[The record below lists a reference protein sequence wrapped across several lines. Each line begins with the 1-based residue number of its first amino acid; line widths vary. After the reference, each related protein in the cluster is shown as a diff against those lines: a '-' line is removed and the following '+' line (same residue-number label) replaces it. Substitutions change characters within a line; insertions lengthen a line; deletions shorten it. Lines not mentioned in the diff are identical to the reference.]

1 MIFKNLQQ
9 QPPDK
14 ILALMTA
21 FKEDPRDQKLDLGV
35 GVYKDPTGITPIM
48 RSIKLAEKKWWEI
61 ESSKS
66 YVGLVGD
73 PAFSDAMISL
83 VLGNS
88 IPRNLIASAATP
100 GGTGA
105 VRQGFELFKIANSG
119 VRVFVSDPTWPNHI
133 SILQYLNIPF
143 ETYRYFDNETRGV
156 DFDSM
161 VSDLSRAKAGD
172 VILLHGCCHNPT
184 GANLDKQQ
192 WKIII
197 DLLNKNGATPMI
209 DLAYQGF
216 GDGLEED
223 AYATRLIAES
233 VPETVIASS
242 CSKNFG
248 IYRERAGLLMLISQD
263 SSKRN
268 INQSMLAYLNRQN
281 YSFPP
286 DHGSRLVSI
295 VLNDKDL
302 RSDWMSE
309 LEDIRTSLL
318 NLRVQLADEL
328 QKISGSDRFSFI
340 ASHRGMFSRLG
351 ATPSQ
356 VDKMRKEFGIYMVSD
371 SRFNVAGLNNDCLL
385 YTSPSP
391 RDQRGSR
398 MPSSA

>member
-35 GVYKDPTGITPIM
+35 GVYKNPTGITPIM

-73 PAFSDAMISL
+73 PAFSDAIISL

-105 VRQGFELFKIANSG
+105 VRQGFELFKIANPG

-356 VDKMRKEFGIYMVSD
+356 VEKMRKEFGIYMVSD
-371 SRFNVAGLNNDCLL
+371 SRFNVAGLNNETVPALAKAIIE
-385 YTSPSP
+385 T
-391 RDQRGSR
+391 GV
-398 MPSSA
+398 

>member
-66 YVGLVGD
+66 YVGLAGD
-73 PAFSDAMISL
+73 PAFSDAIISL

-105 VRQGFELFKIANSG
+105 VRQGFELFKIANPG

-192 WKIII
+192 WKIIV

-223 AYATRLIAES
+223 VYATRLIAES

-248 IYRERAGLLMLISQD
+248 IYRERAGLLMLVSQD

-309 LEDIRTSLL
+309 LEDIRNSLL
-318 NLRVQLADEL
+318 NLRVQLSNEL

-340 ASHRGMFSRLG
+340 ASHRGMFTQLG

-356 VDKMRKEFGIYMVSD
+356 VEKMRTEFGIYMVSD
-371 SRFNVAGLNNDCLL
+371 SRFNVAGLNNETVPALAKAIIE
-385 YTSPSP
+385 T
-391 RDQRGSR
+391 GV
-398 MPSSA
+398 

>member
-73 PAFSDAMISL
+73 PVFSDAMISL

-105 VRQGFELFKIANSG
+105 VRQGFELFKIANPG

-309 LEDIRTSLL
+309 LEDIRNSLL
-318 NLRVQLADEL
+318 NLRVQLSDEL
-328 QKISGSDRFSFI
+328 QKISGSDRFDFI

-351 ATPSQ
+351 ATPLQ
-356 VDKMRKEFGIYMVSD
+356 VEKMRKEFGIYMVSD
-371 SRFNVAGLNNDCLL
+371 SRFNVAGLNNETVPALAKAIIE
-385 YTSPSP
+385 T
-391 RDQRGSR
+391 GV
-398 MPSSA
+398 

>member
-1 MIFKNLQQ
+1 MIFKNIQN

-21 FKEDPRDQKLDLGV
+21 FKDDPREQKLDLGV
-35 GVYKDPTGITPIM
+35 GVYKDSNGNTPIM
-48 RSIKLAEKKWWEI
+48 RSIKAAEKKWWEI
-61 ESSKS
+61 ENSKS

-73 PAFSDAMISL
+73 PAFSDAIISL
-83 VLGNS
+83 VLGSN
-88 IPRNLIASAATP
+88 IPKNLIASAATP

-105 VRQGFELFKIANSG
+105 VRQGFELFKIANPD

-133 SILQYLNIPF
+133 SILKYLNIPCKA
-143 ETYRYFDNETRGV
+143 YRYFDNETRGV

-161 VSDLSRAKAGD
+161 VDDLSGAKAGD
-172 VILLHGCCHNPT
+172 VVLLHGCCHNPT
-184 GANLDKQQ
+184 GANLNKQQ
-192 WKIII
+192 WQIII
-197 DLLNKNGATPMI
+197 ELLNKSGATPMI

-216 GDGLEED
+216 GDGLEDD

-248 IYRERAGLLMLISQD
+248 IYRERAGLLMLVSQD
-263 SSKRN
+263 SSRRK
-268 INQSMLAYLNRQN
+268 INQSMLAFLNRQN

-295 VLNDKDL
+295 VLNDIDL
-302 RSDWMSE
+302 RCDWMSE
-309 LEDIRTSLL
+309 LEDIRNSLL
-318 NLRVQLADEL
+318 NLRIQLSDEL
-328 QKISGSDRFSFI
+328 QRISGSDRFSFI

-356 VDKMRKEFGIYMVSD
+356 VEKMRKEFGIYMVSD
-371 SRFNVAGLNNDCLL
+371 SRFNVAGLNCKTVPALAKAIIETGL
-385 YTSPSP
+385 
-391 RDQRGSR
+391 
-398 MPSSA
+398 

>member
-35 GVYKDPTGITPIM
+35 GVYKAPTGITPIM

-66 YVGLVGD
+66 YVGLAGD
-73 PAFSDAMISL
+73 PAFSDAIISL

-105 VRQGFELFKIANSG
+105 VRQGFELFKIANPG

-192 WKIII
+192 WKIIVN
-197 DLLNKNGATPMI
+197 LLNKNGATPMI

-223 AYATRLIAES
+223 VYATRLIAES

-309 LEDIRTSLL
+309 LEDIRNSLL
-318 NLRVQLADEL
+318 NLRVQLSNEL

-356 VDKMRKEFGIYMVSD
+356 VEKMRTEFGIYMVSD
-371 SRFNVAGLNNDCLL
+371 SRFNVAGLNNETVPALAKAIIE
-385 YTSPSP
+385 T
-391 RDQRGSR
+391 GV
-398 MPSSA
+398 

>member
-73 PAFSDAMISL
+73 PAFSDAIISL

-105 VRQGFELFKIANSG
+105 VRQGFELFKIANPG

-192 WKIII
+192 WKLII

-309 LEDIRTSLL
+309 LEDIRNSLL
-318 NLRVQLADEL
+318 NLRVQLSDEL
-328 QKISGSDRFSFI
+328 QKLSGSDRFSFI

-371 SRFNVAGLNNDCLL
+371 SRFNVAGLNNETVPALAKAIIE
-385 YTSPSP
+385 T
-391 RDQRGSR
+391 GV
-398 MPSSA
+398 

>member
-1 MIFKNLQQ
+1 
-9 QPPDK
+9 
-14 ILALMTA
+14 MTA

-66 YVGLVGD
+66 YVGLAGD
-73 PAFSDAMISL
+73 PAFSDAIISL

-88 IPRNLIASAATP
+88 IPRNFIASAATP

-105 VRQGFELFKIANSG
+105 VRQGFELFKVANPG

-192 WKIII
+192 WKIIV

-223 AYATRLIAES
+223 VYATRLIAES

-248 IYRERAGLLMLISQD
+248 IYRERAGLLMLVSHD

-309 LEDIRTSLL
+309 LEDIRNSLL
-318 NLRVQLADEL
+318 NLRVQLSNEL

-340 ASHRGMFSRLG
+340 ASHRGMFTRLG

-356 VDKMRKEFGIYMVSD
+356 VEKMRTEFGIYMVSD
-371 SRFNVAGLNNDCLL
+371 SRFNVAGLNNETVPALAKAIIE
-385 YTSPSP
+385 T
-391 RDQRGSR
+391 GV
-398 MPSSA
+398 

>member
-66 YVGLVGD
+66 YVGLAGD
-73 PAFSDAMISL
+73 PAFSDAIISL

-105 VRQGFELFKIANSG
+105 VRQGFELFKVANPG

-192 WKIII
+192 WKIIV

-223 AYATRLIAES
+223 VYATRLIAES

-248 IYRERAGLLMLISQD
+248 IYRERAGLLMLVSQD

-309 LEDIRTSLL
+309 LEDIRNSLL
-318 NLRVQLADEL
+318 NLRVQLSNEL

-356 VDKMRKEFGIYMVSD
+356 VEKMRTEFGIYMVSD
-371 SRFNVAGLNNDCLL
+371 SRFNVAGLNSETVPALAKAIIE
-385 YTSPSP
+385 T
-391 RDQRGSR
+391 GV
-398 MPSSA
+398 

>member
-1 MIFKNLQQ
+1 MILKNIQN

-21 FKEDPRDQKLDLGV
+21 FKNDPRDQKLDLGV
-35 GVYKDPTGITPIM
+35 GVYKDPNGNTPIM
-48 RSIKLAEKKWWEI
+48 RSIKAAEKKWWEI

-73 PAFSDAMISL
+73 PAFSDALISL
-83 VLGNS
+83 VLGSN
-88 IPRNLIASAATP
+88 IPKNLIASAATP

-105 VRQGFELFKIANSG
+105 VRQGFELFKIANPEL
-119 VRVFVSDPTWPNHI
+119 RVFVSDPTWPNHI
-133 SILQYLNIPF
+133 SILKYLNIPC

-161 VSDLSRAKAGD
+161 VADLARAKAGD

-184 GANLDKQQ
+184 GANLNKQQ
-192 WKIII
+192 WQEIT
-197 DLLNKNGATPMI
+197 DLLNKSGATPMI

-216 GDGLEED
+216 GDGLEDD
-223 AYATRLIAES
+223 AHATRLIAES

-248 IYRERAGLLMLISQD
+248 IYRDRAGLLMLVSQD
-263 SSKRN
+263 SSRRN
-268 INQSMLAYLNRQN
+268 TNQSMLAFLNRQN

-295 VLNDKDL
+295 VLNDTDL
-302 RSDWMSE
+302 RIDWMSE
-309 LEDIRTSLL
+309 LENIRNSLL
-318 NLRVQLADEL
+318 SLRLQLSNEL
-328 QKISGSDRFSFI
+328 QKLSGSDRFSFI

-351 ATPSQ
+351 ASPLQ
-356 VDKMRKEFGIYMVSD
+356 VEKMREEFGIYMVSD
-371 SRFNVAGLNNDCLL
+371 SRFNVAGLNTETVPILAKAIIQ
-385 YTSPSP
+385 T
-391 RDQRGSR
+391 GI
-398 MPSSA
+398 

>member
-14 ILALMTA
+14 ILALMNE

-73 PAFSDAMISL
+73 PAFSDAIISL

-105 VRQGFELFKIANSG
+105 VRQGFELFKIANPG

-302 RSDWMSE
+302 RFDWMSE
-309 LEDIRTSLL
+309 LEDIRNSLL
-318 NLRVQLADEL
+318 NLRVQLSDEL
-328 QKISGSDRFSFI
+328 QKISGSNRFSFI

-356 VDKMRKEFGIYMVSD
+356 VEKMRKEFGIYMVSD
-371 SRFNVAGLNNDCLL
+371 SRFNVAGLNNETVPALAKAIIE
-385 YTSPSP
+385 T
-391 RDQRGSR
+391 GV
-398 MPSSA
+398 

>member
-1 MIFKNLQQ
+1 MIFKNIQN

-21 FKEDPRDQKLDLGV
+21 FKDDPREQKLDLGV
-35 GVYKDPTGITPIM
+35 GVYKDPNGNTPIM
-48 RSIKLAEKKWWEI
+48 RSIKAAEKKWWEI
-61 ESSKS
+61 ENSKS

-73 PAFSDAMISL
+73 PAFSDAIISL
-83 VLGNS
+83 VLGSN
-88 IPRNLIASAATP
+88 IPKNLIASAATP

-105 VRQGFELFKIANSG
+105 VRQGFELFKIANPD

-133 SILQYLNIPF
+133 SILKYLNIPCK
-143 ETYRYFDNETRGV
+143 TYRYFDNETRGV
-156 DFDSM
+156 DFDFM
-161 VSDLSRAKAGD
+161 VADLSHAKAGD
-172 VILLHGCCHNPT
+172 VVLLHGCCHNPT
-184 GANLDKQQ
+184 GANLNKQQ
-192 WKIII
+192 WQIII
-197 DLLNKNGATPMI
+197 ELLNKSGATPMI

-216 GDGLEED
+216 GDGLEDD

-263 SSKRN
+263 SSRRK
-268 INQSMLAYLNRQN
+268 INQSMLAFLNRQN

-295 VLNDKDL
+295 VLNDIDL
-302 RSDWMSE
+302 RCDWMSE
-309 LEDIRTSLL
+309 LEDIRNSLL
-318 NLRVQLADEL
+318 NLRIQLSDEL
-328 QKISGSDRFSFI
+328 QRISGSDRFSFI

-356 VDKMRKEFGIYMVSD
+356 VEKMRKEFGIYMVSD
-371 SRFNVAGLNNDCLL
+371 SRFNVAGLNCKTVPALAKAIIETGL
-385 YTSPSP
+385 
-391 RDQRGSR
+391 
-398 MPSSA
+398 

>member
-35 GVYKDPTGITPIM
+35 GVYKNPTGITPIM

-73 PAFSDAMISL
+73 PAFSDAIISL

-105 VRQGFELFKIANSG
+105 VRQGFELFKIANPG

-184 GANLDKQQ
+184 GANLDNQQ

-356 VDKMRKEFGIYMVSD
+356 VEKMRKEFGIYMVSD
-371 SRFNVAGLNNDCLL
+371 SRFNVAGLNNDTVPALAKAIIE
-385 YTSPSP
+385 T
-391 RDQRGSR
+391 GV
-398 MPSSA
+398 

>member
-66 YVGLVGD
+66 YVGLAGD
-73 PAFSDAMISL
+73 PAFSDAIISL

-105 VRQGFELFKIANSG
+105 VRQGFELFKVANPG

-161 VSDLSRAKAGD
+161 VSDLSLAKAGD

-192 WKIII
+192 WKIIV

-223 AYATRLIAES
+223 VYATRLIAES

-248 IYRERAGLLMLISQD
+248 IYRERAGLLMLVSQD

-309 LEDIRTSLL
+309 LEDIRNSLL
-318 NLRVQLADEL
+318 NLRVQLSNEL

-356 VDKMRKEFGIYMVSD
+356 VEKMRTEFGIYMVSD
-371 SRFNVAGLNNDCLL
+371 SRFNVAGLNNETVPALAKAIIE
-385 YTSPSP
+385 T
-391 RDQRGSR
+391 GV
-398 MPSSA
+398 

>member
-1 MIFKNLQQ
+1 MIFKNLQN

-21 FKEDPRDQKLDLGV
+21 FKDDPREQKLDLGV
-35 GVYKDPTGITPIM
+35 GVYKDPHGNTPIM
-48 RSIKLAEKKWWEI
+48 RSIKAAEKKWWEI
-61 ESSKS
+61 ENSKS

-73 PAFSDAMISL
+73 PAFSDAIISL
-83 VLGNS
+83 VLGSN
-88 IPRNLIASAATP
+88 IPKNLIASAATP

-105 VRQGFELFKIANSG
+105 VRQGFELFKIANPDL
-119 VRVFVSDPTWPNHI
+119 RVFVSDPTWPNHI
-133 SILQYLNIPF
+133 SILQYLNIPC

-161 VSDLSRAKAGD
+161 VADLSRAKAGD

-184 GANLDKQQ
+184 GANLNNQQ
-192 WKIII
+192 WQIII
-197 DLLNKNGATPMI
+197 EVLNKSGATPMI

-216 GDGLEED
+216 GDGIEED

-248 IYRERAGLLMLISQD
+248 IYRERAGLLMLVSQD
-263 SSKRN
+263 SSRRN
-268 INQSMLAYLNRQN
+268 TNQSMLAFLNRQN

-295 VLNDKDL
+295 VLNDTDL
-302 RSDWMSE
+302 RIDWMSE

-318 NLRVQLADEL
+318 NLRLQLSNEL
-328 QKISGSDRFSFI
+328 QKLSGSDRFSFI
-340 ASHRGMFSRLG
+340 ASHKGMFSRLG
-351 ATPSQ
+351 ASPLQ
-356 VDKMRKEFGIYMVSD
+356 VEKMREKFGIYMVSD
-371 SRFNVAGLNNDCLL
+371 SRFNVAGLNNETIPILAKAIIQ
-385 YTSPSP
+385 T
-391 RDQRGSR
+391 GV
-398 MPSSA
+398 

>member
-66 YVGLVGD
+66 YVGLAGD
-73 PAFSDAMISL
+73 PAFSDAIISL

-88 IPRNLIASAATP
+88 IPRNFIASAATP

-105 VRQGFELFKIANSG
+105 VRQGFELFKVANPG

-223 AYATRLIAES
+223 VYATRLIAES

-248 IYRERAGLLMLISQD
+248 IYRERAGLLMLVSQD

-309 LEDIRTSLL
+309 LEDIRNSLL
-318 NLRVQLADEL
+318 NLRVQLSNEL

-356 VDKMRKEFGIYMVSD
+356 VEKMRTEFGIYMVSD
-371 SRFNVAGLNNDCLL
+371 SRFNVAGLNNETVPALAKAIIE
-385 YTSPSP
+385 T
-391 RDQRGSR
+391 GV
-398 MPSSA
+398 

>member
-66 YVGLVGD
+66 YVGVAGD
-73 PAFSDAMISL
+73 PAFSDAIISL

-88 IPRNLIASAATP
+88 IPRNSIASAATP

-105 VRQGFELFKIANSG
+105 VRQGFELFKVANPG

-248 IYRERAGLLMLISQD
+248 IYRERAGLLMLVSQD

-309 LEDIRTSLL
+309 LEDIRNSLL
-318 NLRVQLADEL
+318 NLRVQLSNEL

-356 VDKMRKEFGIYMVSD
+356 VEKMRTEFGIYMVSD
-371 SRFNVAGLNNDCLL
+371 SRFNVAGLNNETLPAL
-385 YTSPSP
+385 AKAIIET
-391 RDQRGSR
+391 GV
-398 MPSSA
+398 

>member
-1 MIFKNLQQ
+1 MILKNIQN

-21 FKEDPRDQKLDLGV
+21 FKNDPRDQKLDLGV
-35 GVYKDPTGITPIM
+35 GVYKDPNGNTPIM
-48 RSIKLAEKKWWEI
+48 RSIKAAEKKWWEI

-73 PAFSDAMISL
+73 PAFSDALISL
-83 VLGNS
+83 VLGSN
-88 IPRNLIASAATP
+88 IPKNLIASAATP

-105 VRQGFELFKIANSG
+105 VRQGFELFKIANPEL
-119 VRVFVSDPTWPNHI
+119 RVFVSDPTWPNHI
-133 SILQYLNIPF
+133 SILKYLNIHC

-161 VSDLSRAKAGD
+161 VADLARAKAGD

-184 GANLDKQQ
+184 GANLNKQQ
-192 WKIII
+192 WQEIT
-197 DLLNKNGATPMI
+197 DLLNKSGATPMI

-223 AYATRLIAES
+223 AYATRLISES
-233 VPETVIASS
+233 VSETVIASS

-248 IYRERAGLLMLISQD
+248 IYRDRAGLLMLVSQD
-263 SSKRN
+263 SSRRN
-268 INQSMLAYLNRQN
+268 TNQSMLAFLNRQN

-295 VLNDKDL
+295 VLNDTDL
-302 RSDWMSE
+302 RIDWMSE
-309 LEDIRTSLL
+309 LEDIRNSLL
-318 NLRVQLADEL
+318 NLRLQLSNEL
-328 QKISGSDRFSFI
+328 QKLSGSDRFSFI

-351 ATPSQ
+351 ASPLQ
-356 VDKMRKEFGIYMVSD
+356 VEKMREEFGIYMVSD
-371 SRFNVAGLNNDCLL
+371 SRFNVAGLNTETVPILAKAIIQ
-385 YTSPSP
+385 T
-391 RDQRGSR
+391 GI
-398 MPSSA
+398 

>member
-66 YVGLVGD
+66 YVSLVGD
-73 PAFSDAMISL
+73 PAFSDAIISL

-105 VRQGFELFKIANSG
+105 VRQGFELFKVANPG

-223 AYATRLIAES
+223 VYATRLIAES

-248 IYRERAGLLMLISQD
+248 IYRERAGLLMLVSQD

-309 LEDIRTSLL
+309 LEDIRNSLL
-318 NLRVQLADEL
+318 NLRVQLSNEL

-340 ASHRGMFSRLG
+340 ASHRGMFTRLG

-356 VDKMRKEFGIYMVSD
+356 VEKMRTEFGIYMVSD
-371 SRFNVAGLNNDCLL
+371 SRFNVAGLNNETVPALAKAIIE
-385 YTSPSP
+385 T
-391 RDQRGSR
+391 GV
-398 MPSSA
+398 

>member
-73 PAFSDAMISL
+73 PAFSDAIISL

-105 VRQGFELFKIANSG
+105 VRQGFELFKIANPG

-192 WKIII
+192 WKLII

-223 AYATRLIAES
+223 AYATRLIAAS

-309 LEDIRTSLL
+309 LEDIRNSLL
-318 NLRVQLADEL
+318 NLRVQLSDEL

-371 SRFNVAGLNNDCLL
+371 SRFNVAGLNNETVPALAKAIIE
-385 YTSPSP
+385 T
-391 RDQRGSR
+391 GV
-398 MPSSA
+398 

>member
-66 YVGLVGD
+66 YVGLAGD
-73 PAFSDAMISL
+73 PAFSDAIISL

-105 VRQGFELFKIANSG
+105 VRQGFELFKVANPG

-156 DFDSM
+156 EFDSM

-309 LEDIRTSLL
+309 LEDIRNSLL
-318 NLRVQLADEL
+318 NLRVQLSDEL

-356 VDKMRKEFGIYMVSD
+356 VEKMRKEFGIYMVSD
-371 SRFNVAGLNNDCLL
+371 SRFNVAGLNNETVPALAKAIIE
-385 YTSPSP
+385 T
-391 RDQRGSR
+391 GV
-398 MPSSA
+398 

>member
-73 PAFSDAMISL
+73 PAFSDAIISL

-105 VRQGFELFKIANSG
+105 VRQGFELFKIANPG

-172 VILLHGCCHNPT
+172 VVLLHGCCHNPT

-192 WKIII
+192 WKIIV

-223 AYATRLIAES
+223 VYATRLIAES

-248 IYRERAGLLMLISQD
+248 IYRERAGLLMLVSQD

-309 LEDIRTSLL
+309 LEDIRNSLL
-318 NLRVQLADEL
+318 NLRVQLSNEL

-356 VDKMRKEFGIYMVSD
+356 VEKMRTEFGIYMVSD
-371 SRFNVAGLNNDCLL
+371 SRFNVAGLNNETVPALAKAIVE
-385 YTSPSP
+385 T
-391 RDQRGSR
+391 GV
-398 MPSSA
+398 

>member
-35 GVYKDPTGITPIM
+35 GVYKNPTGITPIM

-73 PAFSDAMISL
+73 PAFSDAIISL

-105 VRQGFELFKIANSG
+105 VRQGFELFKIANPG

-318 NLRVQLADEL
+318 NLRVQLSDEL
-328 QKISGSDRFSFI
+328 QKISGSDRFGFI

-356 VDKMRKEFGIYMVSD
+356 VEKMRKEFGIYMVSD
-371 SRFNVAGLNNDCLL
+371 SRFNVAGLNNDTVPALAKAIIE
-385 YTSPSP
+385 T
-391 RDQRGSR
+391 GV
-398 MPSSA
+398 

>member
-14 ILALMTA
+14 ILGLMTA

-35 GVYKDPTGITPIM
+35 GVYKNSTGITPIM
-48 RSIKLAEKKWWEI
+48 RSIKLAERKWWEI

-66 YVGLVGD
+66 YVGLAGD
-73 PAFSDAMISL
+73 PAFSDAIISL
-83 VLGNS
+83 VLGNK

-105 VRQGFELFKIANSG
+105 IRQGFELLKIANPG

-133 SILQYLNIPF
+133 SILQYLNIPC
-143 ETYRYFDNETRGV
+143 EIYRYFDNETRGV

-161 VSDLSRAKAGD
+161 VSDLSRAKVGD

-197 DLLNKNGATPMI
+197 DLLNRNGATPMI

-223 AYATRLIAES
+223 AYATRLIAET

-248 IYRERAGLLMLISQD
+248 IYRERAGLLMLVSRD
-263 SSKRN
+263 SSRRSV
-268 INQSMLAYLNRQN
+268 NQSTLAYLNRQN

-295 VLNDKDL
+295 VLNDDDL

-309 LEDIRTSLL
+309 LEDIRSSLL
-318 NLRVQLADEL
+318 NLRVQLSNEL

-356 VDKMRKEFGIYMVSD
+356 VEKMRTEFGVYMVSD
-371 SRFNVAGLNNDCLL
+371 SRFNIAGLNNETVPALAKAIIE
-385 YTSPSP
+385 T
-391 RDQRGSR
+391 GV
-398 MPSSA
+398 

>member
-48 RSIKLAEKKWWEI
+48 RSVKLAEKKWWEI

-66 YVGLVGD
+66 YVGLAGD
-73 PAFSDAMISL
+73 PAFSDAIISL

-105 VRQGFELFKIANSG
+105 VRQGFELFKVANPG

-192 WKIII
+192 WKIIVN
-197 DLLNKNGATPMI
+197 LLNKNGATPMI

-223 AYATRLIAES
+223 VYATRLIAES

-309 LEDIRTSLL
+309 LEDIRNSLL
-318 NLRVQLADEL
+318 NLRVQLSNEL

-356 VDKMRKEFGIYMVSD
+356 VEKMRKEFGIYMVSD
-371 SRFNVAGLNNDCLL
+371 SRFNVAGLNNETVPALAKAIIE
-385 YTSPSP
+385 T
-391 RDQRGSR
+391 GV
-398 MPSSA
+398 

>member
-1 MIFKNLQQ
+1 MIFKNIRN

-21 FKEDPRDQKLDLGV
+21 FKDDPREQKLDLGV
-35 GVYKDPTGITPIM
+35 GVYKDPNGNTPIM
-48 RSIKLAEKKWWEI
+48 RSIKAAEKKWWEI
-61 ESSKS
+61 ENSKS

-73 PAFSDAMISL
+73 PAFSDAIISL
-83 VLGNS
+83 VLGSN
-88 IPRNLIASAATP
+88 IPKNLIASAATP

-105 VRQGFELFKIANSG
+105 VRQGFELFKIANPD

-133 SILQYLNIPF
+133 SILKYLNIPCKN
-143 ETYRYFDNETRGV
+143 YRYFDNETRGV

-161 VSDLSRAKAGD
+161 VADLSHAKAGD
-172 VILLHGCCHNPT
+172 VVLLHGCCHNPT
-184 GANLDKQQ
+184 GANLNKQQ
-192 WKIII
+192 WQIII
-197 DLLNKNGATPMI
+197 ELLNKSGATPMI

-216 GDGLEED
+216 GDGLEDD

-248 IYRERAGLLMLISQD
+248 IYRERAGLLMLVSQD
-263 SSKRN
+263 RSRRK
-268 INQSMLAYLNRQN
+268 INQSMLAFLNRQN

-295 VLNDKDL
+295 VLNDIDL
-302 RSDWMSE
+302 RCDWMSE
-309 LEDIRTSLL
+309 LEDIRNSLL
-318 NLRVQLADEL
+318 NLRIQLSDEL
-328 QKISGSDRFSFI
+328 QRISGSDRFSFI

-356 VDKMRKEFGIYMVSD
+356 VEKMRKEFGIYMVSD
-371 SRFNVAGLNNDCLL
+371 SRFNIAGLNYKTVPALAKAIIETGL
-385 YTSPSP
+385 
-391 RDQRGSR
+391 
-398 MPSSA
+398 

>member
-73 PAFSDAMISL
+73 PAFSDAIISL

-105 VRQGFELFKIANSG
+105 VRQGFELFKVANPG

-192 WKIII
+192 WKIIV

-223 AYATRLIAES
+223 VYATRLIAES

-248 IYRERAGLLMLISQD
+248 IYRERAGLLMLVSQD

-309 LEDIRTSLL
+309 LEDIRNSLL
-318 NLRVQLADEL
+318 NLRVQLSNEL

-340 ASHRGMFSRLG
+340 ASHRGMFTRLG

-356 VDKMRKEFGIYMVSD
+356 VEKMRTEFGIYMVSD
-371 SRFNVAGLNNDCLL
+371 SRFNVAGLNSETVPALAKAIIE
-385 YTSPSP
+385 T
-391 RDQRGSR
+391 GV
-398 MPSSA
+398 

>member
-35 GVYKDPTGITPIM
+35 GVYKNPTGITPIM

-73 PAFSDAMISL
+73 PAFSDAIISL

-105 VRQGFELFKIANSG
+105 VRQGFELFKIANPG

-209 DLAYQGF
+209 DLAYKGF

-233 VPETVIASS
+233 VPETLIASS

-356 VDKMRKEFGIYMVSD
+356 VEKMRKEFGIYMVSD
-371 SRFNVAGLNNDCLL
+371 SRFNVAGLNNETVPALAKAIIE
-385 YTSPSP
+385 T
-391 RDQRGSR
+391 GV
-398 MPSSA
+398 

>member
-66 YVGLVGD
+66 YVGLAGD
-73 PAFSDAMISL
+73 PAFSDAIISL

-105 VRQGFELFKIANSG
+105 VRQGFELFKIANPG

-172 VILLHGCCHNPT
+172 VVLLHGCCHNPT

-309 LEDIRTSLL
+309 LEDIRNSLL
-318 NLRVQLADEL
+318 NLRVKLSDEL
-328 QKISGSDRFSFI
+328 QKISGSDRFGFI

-356 VDKMRKEFGIYMVSD
+356 VEKMRKEFGIYMVSD
-371 SRFNVAGLNNDCLL
+371 SRFNVAGLNNETVPALAKAIIE
-385 YTSPSP
+385 T
-391 RDQRGSR
+391 GV
-398 MPSSA
+398 

>member
-48 RSIKLAEKKWWEI
+48 RSIKLAEKIWWEI

-73 PAFSDAMISL
+73 PAFSDAIISL

-105 VRQGFELFKIANSG
+105 VRQGFELFKIANPG

-356 VDKMRKEFGIYMVSD
+356 VEKMRKEFGIYMVSD
-371 SRFNVAGLNNDCLL
+371 SRFNVAGLNNETVPALAKAIIE
-385 YTSPSP
+385 T
-391 RDQRGSR
+391 GV
-398 MPSSA
+398 

>member
-73 PAFSDAMISL
+73 PAFSDAIISL

-105 VRQGFELFKIANSG
+105 VRQGFELFKIANPG

-192 WKIII
+192 WKLII

-356 VDKMRKEFGIYMVSD
+356 VEKMRKEFGIYMVSD
-371 SRFNVAGLNNDCLL
+371 SRFNVAGLNNDTVPALAKAIIE
-385 YTSPSP
+385 T
-391 RDQRGSR
+391 GV
-398 MPSSA
+398 

>member
-9 QPPDK
+9 PPPDK
-14 ILALMTA
+14 IPALMTA

-73 PAFSDAMISL
+73 PAFSDAIISL

-105 VRQGFELFKIANSG
+105 VRQGFELFKIANPG

-356 VDKMRKEFGIYMVSD
+356 VEKMRKEFGIYMVSD
-371 SRFNVAGLNNDCLL
+371 SRFNVAGLNNDTVPALAKAIIE
-385 YTSPSP
+385 T
-391 RDQRGSR
+391 GV
-398 MPSSA
+398 

>member
-1 MIFKNLQQ
+1 MIFTDLEE
-9 QPPDK
+9 QPADK
-14 ILALMTA
+14 ILALMSA
-21 FKEDPRDQKLDLGV
+21 FNNDPREQKLDLGV
-35 GVYKDPTGITPIM
+35 GVYKDPTGVTPIM
-48 RSIKLAEKKWWEI
+48 RSIKAAEKKWWEI
-61 ESSKS
+61 ERSKS

-73 PAFSDAMISL
+73 PAFSDAIISL
-83 VLGNS
+83 VLSGGT
-88 IPRNLIASAATP
+88 PRKLVAAAATP

-105 VRQGFELFKIANSG
+105 VRQGFELFKIANPD

-133 SILQYLNIPF
+133 SILKYLNIPC
-143 ETYRYFDNETRGV
+143 ESYRYFDNETRGV

-184 GANLDKQQ
+184 GANLNKQQ
-192 WKIII
+192 WQVIT

-248 IYRERAGLLMLISQD
+248 IYRERAGLLMVVTQD
-263 SSKRN
+263 SSRRN
-268 INQSMLAYLNRQN
+268 INQSMLAFLNRQN

-286 DHGSRLVSI
+286 DHGSRLVSV
-295 VLNDKDL
+295 VLNDTDL

-309 LEDIRTSLL
+309 LEDIRNSLL
-318 NLRVQLADEL
+318 NLRVQLSSEL
-328 QKISGSDRFSFI
+328 QKLSGSDRFSFI

-351 ATPSQ
+351 ATPDQ
-356 VDKMRKEFGIYMVSD
+356 VEKMRKEFGIYMVSD
-371 SRFNVAGLNNDCLL
+371 SRFNVAGLNYETVPALAKAIIE
-385 YTSPSP
+385 T
-391 RDQRGSR
+391 GV
-398 MPSSA
+398 

>member
-1 MIFKNLQQ
+1 MIFTDLEE
-9 QPPDK
+9 QPADK
-14 ILALMTA
+14 ILALMSA
-21 FKEDPRDQKLDLGV
+21 FNNDPREQKLDLGV
-35 GVYKDPTGITPIM
+35 GVYKDSTGVTPIM
-48 RSIKLAEKKWWEI
+48 RSIKAAEKKWWEI
-61 ESSKS
+61 ERSKS

-73 PAFSDAMISL
+73 PAFSDAIISL
-83 VLGNS
+83 VLGDGT
-88 IPRNLIASAATP
+88 PRDLIAAAATP

-105 VRQGFELFKIANSG
+105 VRQGFELFKIANPD

-133 SILQYLNIPF
+133 SILNYLNIPC
-143 ETYRYFDNETRGV
+143 ESYRYFDNETRGV

-184 GANLDKQQ
+184 GANLNKQQ
-192 WKIII
+192 WQVIT

-248 IYRERAGLLMLISQD
+248 IYRERAGLLMVVTHD
-263 SSKRN
+263 SSRRN
-268 INQSMLAYLNRQN
+268 INQSMLAFLNRQN

-286 DHGSRLVSI
+286 DHGSRLVSV
-295 VLNDKDL
+295 VLNDTDL
-302 RSDWMSE
+302 RADWMSE
-309 LEDIRTSLL
+309 LEDIRNSLL
-318 NLRVQLADEL
+318 NLRVQLSNEL
-328 QKISGSDRFSFI
+328 QKLSGSDRFSFI

-351 ATPSQ
+351 ATPEQ
-356 VDKMRKEFGIYMVSD
+356 VEKMRKEFGIYMVSD
-371 SRFNVAGLNNDCLL
+371 SRFNVAGLNYETVPALAKAIIE
-385 YTSPSP
+385 T
-391 RDQRGSR
+391 GV
-398 MPSSA
+398 